1 MLAFRILTTL
11 LVSKGQLVK
20 GKKFVNDRRI
30 GSVQQAVNVFKMR
43 GIDEMTIVDIDAS
56 RENRL
61 IDYEFVNGL
70 TNGCFMP
77 LAFGGGVKSLEDV
90 RILLQNGA
98 DKIVI
103 GSHATKELLNEISQN
118 LGSQSLSCSVDYIG
132 NSIFNCNRVC
142 ISSMD
147 TLDYCKYVEAE
158 GAGEIILQSIE
169 RDGTMQGYD
178 IPMIERVCKAVNIPV
193 VASSGAGSYDD
204 FYQAYSSGC
213 SGVSAG
219 AMYAFTEL
227 TPKGAK
233 EYLKGKG
240 INVRS

>member
-11 LVSKGQLVK
+11 LVSNGQLVK
-20 GKKFVNDRRI
+20 GKRFKNDRRI
-30 GSVQQAVNVFKMR
+30 GSVQQAVNVFQKR
-43 GIDEMTIVDIDAS
+43 EIDEMIIVDIDAS

-61 IDYEFVNGL
+61 IDYEMVDRL

-77 LAFGGGVKSLEDV
+77 LAFGGGVKSLDDV
-90 RILLQNGA
+90 RLLLEHGA

-103 GSHATKELLNEISQN
+103 GSNVSKELLNVASKN
-118 LGSQSLSCSVDYIG
+118 LGSQSVCCSVDYIG
-132 NSIFNCNRVC
+132 NSVYNCNLNS
-142 ISSMD
+142 ISAMD
-147 TLDYCKYVEAE
+147 TLDYCSFIESE
-158 GAGEIILQSIE
+158 GCGEILLQSIE

-178 IPMIERVCKAVNIPV
+178 SPMIEKVCRKVNIPV
-193 VASSGAGSYDD
+193 IASSGAGNYND

-219 AMYAFTEL
+219 AMYAFTEM

-233 EYLKGKG
+233 DYLKSKG
-240 INVRS
+240 VNVRL

>member
-11 LVSKGQLVK
+11 LVSNGQLVK
-20 GKKFVNDRRI
+20 GKRFKNDRRI
-30 GSVQQAVNVFKMR
+30 GSVQQAVNVFQKR
-43 GIDEMTIVDIDAS
+43 EIDEMIIVDIDAS

-61 IDYEFVNGL
+61 IDYEMVDRL

-77 LAFGGGVKSLEDV
+77 LGFGGGVKSLDDV
-90 RILLQNGA
+90 RLLLKHGA

-103 GSHATKELLNEISQN
+103 GSNVTKELLNVSSKN
-118 LGSQSLSCSVDYIG
+118 LGSQSVCCSVDYIG
-132 NSIFNCNRVC
+132 NTIFNCSLNT
-142 ISSMD
+142 ISPMD
-147 TLDYCKYVEAE
+147 ILNYCKYVEAE

-178 IPMIERVCKAVNIPV
+178 IPLIERVCKAVNIPV